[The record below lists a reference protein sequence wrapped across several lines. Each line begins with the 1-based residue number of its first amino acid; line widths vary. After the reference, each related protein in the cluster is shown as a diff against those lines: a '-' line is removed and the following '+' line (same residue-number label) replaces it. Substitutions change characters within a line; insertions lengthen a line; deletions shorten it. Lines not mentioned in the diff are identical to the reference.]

1 MTTRT
6 VAASKSG
13 KLLNKL
19 FPYLL
24 LAPAFILVIVLNY
37 IPIGESVLRS
47 LYDWRGGSRATFVG
61 LANFKE
67 LFQDMAFH
75 ISMKNMIKLLVFQL
89 VVILTVPLLTA
100 EYIFRLKNHPVLQ
113 NAFRVLFVLPMVVP
127 RIVTVLIWQFIYD
140 GDVGLLS
147 GILKGLGLVSL
158 ARPWLDDPRLA
169 LYAIMFVGFP
179 WVSGVATLIYLAGL
193 ENVES
198 TVWDSCELDGARGL
212 RRVFAIDIPLIFAQ
226 LRTMAVLTVIEV
238 IGGYMFVDI
247 LVLTG
252 GGPGW
257 ATMVPGLNLY
267 ENAFKFSRMGYACAM
282 GLTLS
287 LIALFITLLN
297 MSLFGKKVDE

>member
-89 VVILTVPLLTA
+89 VVILTVPLLAA
-100 EYIFRLKNHPVLQ
+100 EYIFRLKNHPALQ

-140 GDVGLLS
+140 GDNACLT
-147 GILKGLGLVSL
+147 
-158 ARPWLDDPRLA
+158 A
-169 LYAIMFVGFP
+169 F
-179 WVSGVATLIYLAGL
+179 
-193 ENVES
+193 
-198 TVWDSCELDGARGL
+198 L
-212 RRVFAIDIPLIFAQ
+212 RV
-226 LRTMAVLTVIEV
+226 
-238 IGGYMFVDI
+238 
-247 LVLTG
+247 
-252 GGPGW
+252 
-257 ATMVPGLNLY
+257 
-267 ENAFKFSRMGYACAM
+267 
-282 GLTLS
+282 
-287 LIALFITLLN
+287 
-297 MSLFGKKVDE
+297 